1 MIITQ
6 VTESISGPV
15 VFLAMFFY
23 RHDPV
28 EARAVSFCDMVIN
41 LPSEQIVEEWGW
53 GWGWG
58 CGWGWGWLFFIMVV
72 VVIFVVV
79 VVLVVVVV
87 VVVVVVFVV
96 VVVVV
101 VVLVGG
107 SGLVTLEQGCFTCT
121 ITHWP
126 YEKVKKGEKTNI
138 SPFWSTHT

>member
-41 LPSEQIVEEWGW
+41 LPSGQRWGW

-58 CGWGWGWLFFIMVV
+58 WGFVLVV
-72 VVIFVVV
+72 VVIIVVVIVVV

-101 VVLVGG
+101 VVVVGG
-107 SGLVTLEQGCFTCT
+107 SGLVTFEQGCFTCT

-138 SPFWSTHT
+138 SPFLSTHT